1 MALATLPA
9 AAILTALAAGTG
21 AVTAAYVSTASVAE
35 PIQTAAL
42 STEKP
47 VAVKSCAEQTWPYI
61 EQRCLAGRATDE
73 KAVRFVSAQPTEP
86 VKQLNTTPLTPA
98 APEAGKLVSRD
109 TVLRA
114 PNYYNAIPD
123 NLASDQPKA
132 RKQARKQRTERA
144 AQYRLPDARYDNRPL
159 VVVRPLSASR
169 Y

>member
-21 AVTAAYVSTASVAE
+21 AVTAAYVSTASVAQ
-35 PIQTAAL
+35 PIQTAAIAA
-42 STEKP
+42 EKP

-61 EQRCLAGRATDE
+61 EQRCLAGSASDE
-73 KAVRFVSAQPTEP
+73 KRVRFVSAQPTEP
-86 VKQLNTTPLTPA
+86 VRQMNTTPLAP
-98 APEAGKLVSRD
+98 APEAGQLVSRD

-123 NLASDQPKA
+123 NVASDQRKA

-144 AQYRLPDARYDNRPL
+144 AQAYRLPDARYDNRPL